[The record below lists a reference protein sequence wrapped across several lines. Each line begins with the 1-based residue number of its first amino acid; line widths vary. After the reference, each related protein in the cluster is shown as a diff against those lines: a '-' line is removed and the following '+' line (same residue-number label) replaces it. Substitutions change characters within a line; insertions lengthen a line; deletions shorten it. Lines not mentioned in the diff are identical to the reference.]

1 MDLTIL
7 PPKLCM
13 LHKWPHYNGYGFD
26 LVTNKAGE
34 GHFVSMVHQD
44 GPAEATNVCKGDWL
58 IEVNRQNVE
67 KLSHSQVIKTIKESQ
82 GGRVSLLLLPEE
94 TEKWRKRYLMVITS
108 SHPDLE
114 HYFTKDKSQN
124 EEPSFFNV
132 ISDRVEKFSGKKS
145 ANSKEIIANG
155 NNHRHS
161 VSNFNGSP
169 QKNIQKE
176 NITQKRF
183 SSRKEYMEHE
193 TLYNEKSKLEGS
205 FSESNSLKNS
215 LKSHNSVSTLKSN
228 VTEGSQSSH
237 ITTITIL
244 DREFFARQC
253 KLRKNEECSDYGF
266 KLDSLPEN
274 EGHFLCNIDPDGPA
288 AKAGVEENDRLIEVN
303 NVNVEYTSHQNLVKM
318 IRNSPD
324 QEVTF
329 LVVDKHAYEW
339 FLSRNL
345 RIHHNSTTLIRDMD
359 NYRNHLINERVSA
372 RKSHLSLLQ
381 SDSFHRS
388 SIGSEMLIYPTVS
401 VTEEGEACLIRELI
415 RMPESAPNPRICT
428 IVSKPDQKF
437 GFTLNTYHKDSAKL
451 ISEIEPDSPAS
462 LAGLRQWD
470 RLIEVNGINVNRENH
485 AQIKKRIENSS
496 YRVQLMVLQESEYA
510 WYEKNDLIPRS
521 NQTNVVH
528 ISNESGL
535 ESLVQVSKYVNS
547 LSDPLDSKKTGDGK
561 TINLVNG
568 SRAVSDKPTDGSPR
582 KSRSDS
588 ERLSPIKIDP
598 ATQDERRWSSYV
610 KKLDIDGENEAK
622 NEHILGNLRKF
633 SAKELRSMLPANKR
647 QAYELCSSL
656 DFEEKIE
663 YFNNL

>member
-1 MDLTIL
+1 
-7 PPKLCM
+7 M

-34 GHFVSMVHQD
+34 GHFISMVHPD

-67 KLSHSQVIKTIKESQ
+67 KLSHSQVIKTIKESPE
-82 GGRVSLLLLPEE
+82 GRVSLLLLPEE

-114 HYFTKDKSQN
+114 YYYTRDRFKN

-132 ISDRVEKFSGKKS
+132 ISDRFESCDSKKS
-145 ANSKEIIANG
+145 ASSKEILSNG

-161 VSNFNGSP
+161 VPSSNESSKHDN
-169 QKNIQKE
+169 QKE
-176 NITQKRF
+176 NIIQRRF
-183 SSRKEYMEHE
+183 SSKKEFMEDE
-193 TLYNEKSKLEGS
+193 TFSNEKSKLEGP
-205 FSESNSLKNS
+205 FSKSDFLKNS

-228 VTEGSQSSH
+228 ISEGSQSSH

-253 KLRKNEECSDYGF
+253 KLRKNEDCSDYGF

-274 EGHFLCNIDPDGPA
+274 EGHFLCNIDSDGPA

-329 LVVDKHAYEW
+329 LVVDKQAYEW

-345 RIHHNSTTLIRDMD
+345 RIHHNATTLIRDMD
-359 NYRNHLINERVSA
+359 NFRNHLINERVSA

-381 SDSFHRS
+381 SDSFHRP
-388 SIGSEMLIYPTVS
+388 SIGSEMLIYPTIS
-401 VTEEGEACLIRELI
+401 TIEEREASLVRELI

-428 IVSKPDQKF
+428 IVSKPGQKF

-451 ISEIEPDSPAS
+451 ISEIEPDSPS
-462 LAGLRQWD
+462 SFAGLRQWD
-470 RLIEVNGINVNRENH
+470 RLVEVNGINVNRENH
-485 AQIKKRIENSS
+485 TQIKERIEKSG
-496 YRVQLMVLQESEYA
+496 YRVQLMVLQESEYV
-510 WYEKNDLIPRS
+510 WYEKNGLIPRS
-521 NQTNVVH
+521 NQTNVIH
-528 ISNESGL
+528 IGNEGGL
-535 ESLVQVSKYVNS
+535 ESLAQVSKYVNS
-547 LSDPLDSKKTGDGK
+547 LSDPLDSTKINDGR
-561 TINLVNG
+561 TNNLMNG
-568 SRAVSDKPTDGSPR
+568 SREISDKSSDDSPK
-582 KSRSDS
+582 KSRPEPERFASVMIDS
-588 ERLSPIKIDP
+588 SNQYR
-598 ATQDERRWSSYV
+598 RRWSSYT
-610 KKLDIDGENEAK
+610 KKLDIDEENEVD
-622 NEHILGNLRKF
+622 NEHVLGNLRKF